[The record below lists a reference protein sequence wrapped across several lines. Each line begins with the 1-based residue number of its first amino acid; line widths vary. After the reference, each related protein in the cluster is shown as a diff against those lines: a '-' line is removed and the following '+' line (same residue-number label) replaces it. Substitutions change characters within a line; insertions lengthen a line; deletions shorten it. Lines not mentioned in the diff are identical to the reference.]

1 MKKSIL
7 ILFIVAIMFVGCNS
21 KKEDK
26 SKEEKG
32 KMTIDERVEYELENM
47 SLDEKIGQMM
57 IVFYEKEVMDSTL
70 KSALEEVKP
79 GGFILFKENITT
91 YENTL
96 KLIKEIKETA
106 DIPMFISIDE
116 EGGIVQRLKALLDV
130 KATDVPYMYSV
141 GEKNDLELT
150 KSVGKLLAE
159 ELRVFGINLDFA
171 PVLDVYSNPNNQV
184 IGRRSFGSDK
194 ELVVKH
200 GIALSNG
207 LEENGVLSVYKH
219 FPGHGNTA
227 TDSHFSLPVLD
238 LTKEE
243 LDEVDVYPFKEVIKN
258 NAKMIMVGHL
268 AVPKLTGD
276 ETPASLS
283 KKVVT
288 DYLRNE
294 LKFDGLIV
302 TDGLNMGALTNYYSK
317 DEICAK
323 AVEAGVDILLM
334 PSSSRQCLKSV
345 KQAIEDGK
353 FDEERIDESVRKI
366 LKLKYEYIE
375 KDYDNYL
382 PKEYLNNSEHQAIV
396 DKINQ

>member
-243 LDEVDVYPFKEVIKN
+243 LDEVDVYPFKEAIKN

>member
-21 KKEDK
+21 KKEEK
-26 SKEEKG
+26 SKEEKE

-194 ELVVKH
+194 ELVAKH

-243 LDEVDVYPFKEVIKN
+243 LDEVDVYPFKEAIKN

>member
-21 KKEDK
+21 KKEEK
-26 SKEEKG
+26 SKEEKE

-194 ELVVKH
+194 ELVAKH

-243 LDEVDVYPFKEVIKN
+243 LDEVDVYPFKEAIKN

-353 FDEERIDESVRKI
+353 IDEERIDESVRKI

>member
-1 MKKSIL
+1 
-7 ILFIVAIMFVGCNS
+7 
-21 KKEDK
+21 
-26 SKEEKG
+26 
-32 KMTIDERVEYELENM
+32 
-47 SLDEKIGQMM
+47 
-57 IVFYEKEVMDSTL
+57 
-70 KSALEEVKP
+70 
-79 GGFILFKENITT
+79 
-91 YENTL
+91 
-96 KLIKEIKETA
+96 
-106 DIPMFISIDE
+106 
-116 EGGIVQRLKALLDV
+116 
-130 KATDVPYMYSV
+130 
-141 GEKNDLELT
+141 
-150 KSVGKLLAE
+150 
-159 ELRVFGINLDFA
+159 
-171 PVLDVYSNPNNQV
+171 
-184 IGRRSFGSDK
+184 
-194 ELVVKH
+194 
-200 GIALSNG
+200 
-207 LEENGVLSVYKH
+207 
-219 FPGHGNTA
+219 
-227 TDSHFSLPVLD
+227 
-238 LTKEE
+238 
-243 LDEVDVYPFKEVIKN
+243 
-258 NAKMIMVGHL
+258 MVGHL